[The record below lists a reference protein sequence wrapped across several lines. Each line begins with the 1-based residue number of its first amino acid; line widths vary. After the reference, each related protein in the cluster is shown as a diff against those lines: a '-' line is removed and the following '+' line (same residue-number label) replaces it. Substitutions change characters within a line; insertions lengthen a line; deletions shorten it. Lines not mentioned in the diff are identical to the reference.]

1 MTGCLAQKP
10 KPGQTKFRIN
20 KTEMARILPPLRT
33 ILPAEHGSW
42 FMLGFPLVLGLLL
55 RPSRA
60 GACLALAALAF
71 FLSRP
76 PLRRLLSGQ
85 KDLAQA
91 RALVLLGASAV
102 ALGLATF
109 LFSDFRF
116 LIPLALVSPL
126 VVLALRADLDRAVRS
141 LNVEMAA
148 QGAFAGL
155 ASAILLAG
163 GATPVEAGRAWL
175 FVTLVGAANLAHV
188 RRILGHAHQLEAPEL
203 ARRQIPV
210 QVLHLLLLGL
220 SALLLATRGLAGT
233 LWTGWTVLLY
243 LRALAP
249 YRSIPARKLGWR
261 EGGLS
266 GVGLLLLWRALL

>member
-1 MTGCLAQKP
+1 
-10 KPGQTKFRIN
+10 
-20 KTEMARILPPLRT
+20 MARFLPPLRT
-33 ILPAEHGSW
+33 VLPAEHGTW

-55 RPSRA
+55 RPSLA
-60 GACLALAALAF
+60 GSCVALAALAS
-71 FLSRP
+71 FLGRP

-85 KDLAQA
+85 KELAQA
-91 RALVLLGASAV
+91 RALLLLGASAI
-102 ALGLATF
+102 ALGTAALLLT
-109 LFSDFRF
+109 DFRF

-155 ASAILLAG
+155 AAAILLAG
-163 GATPVEAGRAWL
+163 GATPAEASRVWL

-188 RRILGHAHQLEAPEL
+188 RRVLGHAHVLEASEL
-203 ARRQIPV
+203 ARRRIPV
-210 QVLHLLLLGL
+210 QVLHLLLLGF

-243 LRALAP
+243 LRALALFRP
-249 YRSIPARKLGWR
+249 IPARKLGWR

-266 GVGLLLLWRALL
+266 VIGLLLLWRALL

>member
-1 MTGCLAQKP
+1 MTRCLARESKS
-10 KPGQTKFRIN
+10 GQTKFRSY
-20 KTEMARILPPLRT
+20 KTEMSRFLPPLRT

-42 FMLGFPLVLGLLL
+42 FMLGFPMVLGLLL

-71 FLSRP
+71 FLGRP
-76 PLRRLLSGQ
+76 PLRRLLNGQ

-91 RALVLLGASAV
+91 RALVLLGASTV
-102 ALGLATF
+102 ALGLAA
-109 LFSDFRF
+109 LLLSDFRF
-116 LIPLALVSPL
+116 LISLVLVSPL
-126 VVLALRADLDRAVRS
+126 VALALRADLDRAVRS

-163 GATPVEAGRAWL
+163 GATPAEAGRAWL
-175 FVTLVGAANLAHV
+175 FVSLVGAANLAHV
-188 RRILGHAHQLEAPEL
+188 RRILGHAHRLEAPEL
-203 ARRQIPV
+203 AQRRIPV
-210 QVLHLLLLGL
+210 QVLHLLLLAL
-220 SALLLATRGLAGT
+220 SALLLATRGLAGA

-249 YRSIPARKLGWR
+249 YRPIPARKLGWR

-266 GVGLLLLWRALL
+266 VIGLLLLWRALL